1 MTNHLSRLLS
11 LATACVVFCGTALH
25 SQSAIDAGLPSATVP
40 HDVQDGADLPNG
52 WKIRPAGKP
61 IGEFG
66 DLVVNV
72 TPSPDGRIVVA
83 AHAGFLPH
91 GIEVFDTATR
101 QQIQHI
107 SLPSVWQGMEWSPDG
122 KTLYVAGGN
131 ATGLFNKK
139 TPVAPVY
146 AFSYADGRLSD
157 FPISQLV
164 ETIAPSEVWWSG
176 LAYQKRGNLLYA
188 VNRGTGTG
196 PGGVVVFDTKSGA
209 IVTRIPVQITPYGAV
224 LSADGKHLFVSNWSS
239 ASVSVIDT
247 ESNTVQA
254 TLQVGLNPTDM
265 KLSRDGRLFVA
276 CANDNTVHVIDTRT
290 LKAVETISTTQTPHA
305 PEGSTPNALAIDDT
319 RKLLYVAN
327 ADNNSLAVARI
338 DSSAH
343 TTVIGFIPTGWYP
356 SALALVDKGNTLYI
370 GNTKGEGMHADPNG
384 PHSPFAPKSNDV
396 HTSVSIKTLQRSSL
410 EVLDVRDIKAKLPEW
425 TKTVA
430 ANTPYKDSFLS
441 EARKPDAPSVLPQK
455 VGAGSP
461 IDHIIY
467 IIKENRTF
475 DQEFGDLPKANGDPR
490 LTIFGE
496 TVTPNQHA
504 LAKQYVIFD
513 NLYCDGEVSV
523 DGHSWS
529 NSAYATD
536 FNEKQWPPLYGGF
549 SLASYD
555 VQAMVP
561 SAGHLWDLAAKKG
574 LTYRSYAENAS
585 RASVGTPMAAAPGS
599 EGLRGHVSEA
609 FINGLGVRDSVKVK
623 VFLKEFAEYE
633 KNFDSTDPNK
643 RLPNYIVMS
652 MGEDH
657 TLGTR
662 VGANTPVAMV
672 ADNDFAIG
680 ELVEAVSHSK
690 YWPKTAIFIIEDDGQ
705 DGSDHVDARRTV
717 GLVISPY
724 VKRGIIDST
733 LYSTSSMVRSMEL
746 LLGLPPMSQYDAAA
760 MPMYNAFGTVAQ
772 VTPFNVI
779 QPMVDVD
786 AKNTKASPGAKQ
798 SGKMNFKDFDRAPMK
813 ALNEVIWKS
822 VKGADATMPPPVHRF
837 RPLVDAGDK
846 LKDDD
851 DRD

>member
-1 MTNHLSRLLS
+1 MYRPSILLS
-11 LATACVVFCGTALH
+11 LAGACILFNGMAAY
-25 SQSAIDAGLPSATVP
+25 SQSTVNAGLPAPPVP
-40 HDVQDGADLPNG
+40 HDVPDGADLPNG
-52 WKIRPAGKP
+52 WKIRPAGTS
-61 IGEFG
+61 IGDFG

-101 QQIQHI
+101 KQIQHI

-131 ATGLFNKK
+131 ATGLFNKS

-146 AFSYADGRLSD
+146 IFRYADGRLSD
-157 FPISQLV
+157 LPTGQLV
-164 ETIAPSEVWWSG
+164 ETTPPSQVWWSG
-176 LAYQKRGNLLYA
+176 LAYGKRKNLLYA

-196 PGGVVVFDTKSGA
+196 PGDVVVFDTKSGA
-209 IVTRIPVQITPYGAV
+209 IVTRIPVQITPYGTV
-224 LSADGKHLFVSNWSS
+224 LSADGRHLFVSNWSS

-247 ESNTVQA
+247 ESSKVQA
-254 TLQVGLNPTDM
+254 TLRVGLNPTDM

-276 CANDNTVHVIDTRT
+276 CSNDNTVHVIDTKA
-290 LKAVETISTTQTPHA
+290 LKVVETISTTQTPKA
-305 PEGSTPNALAIDDT
+305 PEGSTPNALAIDDVH
-319 RKLLYVAN
+319 KLLYVAN

-338 DSSAH
+338 DPGAH

-356 SALALVDKGNTLYI
+356 SALALLDNGNTLYI
-370 GNTKGEGMHADPNG
+370 GNTKGEGMHPDPDG

-396 HTSVSIKTLQRSSL
+396 HTSVSVKTLQKSSL
-410 EVLDVRDIKAKLPEW
+410 EVLDVKEIKAKLPAW

-430 ANTPYKDSFLS
+430 ANTPYHDSFLS
-441 EARKPDAPSVLPQK
+441 EARKPNTPGILPQK
-455 VGAGSP
+455 VGVGSP
-461 IDHIIY
+461 IEHVIY

-475 DQEFGDLPKANGDPR
+475 DQEFGDLPNANGDPR

-536 FNEKQWPPLYGGF
+536 FNEKQWPSLYGGF

-574 LTYRSYAENAS
+574 LTYRSYAENAA
-585 RASVGTPMAAAPGS
+585 RASVGTPMSAAPGS
-599 EGLRGHVSEA
+599 EGLLGHVSEG
-609 FINGLGVRDSVKVK
+609 FINGLSVRDSVKVK
-623 VFLKEFAEYE
+623 VFLKEFADYE
-633 KNFDSTDPNK
+633 KNFDSKDPNK

-657 TLGTR
+657 TMGTR
-662 VGANTPVAMV
+662 PGANTPVAMV

-724 VKRGIIDST
+724 VKRGITDST

-760 MPMYNAFGTVAQ
+760 MPMYNAFGTAPE

-779 QPMVDVD
+779 QPMVDIN
-786 AKNTKASPGAKQ
+786 AKNIKTSPGAAQ
-798 SGKMNFKDFDRAPMK
+798 SEKMNFKDFDRAPMQ
-813 ALNEVIWKS
+813 ALNEVIWRS

-846 LKDDD
+846 IKDADD
-851 DRD
+851 N